1 LHGFPLA
8 SITNAARLLTGW
20 TRVDPI
26 VGAGIGLFIVPRTW
40 ILLKQGVH
48 ILMDRTPPEIDLN
61 LLEKRLAAIPGVDAV
76 HDLHVCTVTSG
87 LDAMSCHLA
96 IIDMSLSRTVLKSAQ
111 TARRVDF
118 KLDHTTIQIED
129 AALRAGETPLRI

>member
-1 LHGFPLA
+1 MEG
-8 SITNAARLLTGW
+8 
-20 TRVDPI
+20 
-26 VGAGIGLFIVPRTW
+26 
-40 ILLKQGVH
+40 
-48 ILMDRTPPEIDLN
+48 TPPEIDLN

-76 HDLHVCTVTSG
+76 HDLHVWTVTSG

-96 IIDMSLSRTVLKSAQ
+96 IFDMSLSRTVLKSAQ
-111 TARRVDF
+111 TAMRVDF